1 MKIFLD
7 TNILIDLL
15 ANRPPFTSEALD
27 IFALSEEG
35 KIQLF
40 TSTHSIA
47 TTHYILKKTVSESHL
62 RHLLSELSELVT
74 VLDITQPIIKS
85 SLKSAHKDFEGA
97 IQIGCAESNGDIA
110 YILSRNL
117 KDFKTSS
124 IPAIS
129 VQELLSKIDLHL

>member
-15 ANRPPFTSEALD
+15 TNRPPFSSEALKV
-27 IFALSEEG
+27 FSLSEKG

-40 TSTHSIA
+40 TSSHSIA
-47 TTHYILKKTVSESHL
+47 TTHYILKKYIKENQL
-62 RHLLSELSELVT
+62 RNLLSELIELVT
-74 VLDITQPIIKS
+74 VLDITQSIIKS
-85 SLKSAHKDFEGA
+85 SLTSIHRDFEDA
-97 IQIGCAESNGDIA
+97 IQIRCAESLGDIA
-110 YILSRNL
+110 YIVSRNL

-129 VQELLSKIDLHL
+129 IQELLSKIDLS

>member
-7 TNILIDLL
+7 TNILIDFL
-15 ANRPPFTSEALD
+15 ANRPPFTAEALEV
-27 IFALSEEG
+27 FALGEEG

-47 TTHYILKKTVSESHL
+47 TTHYILKKTVSENHL
-62 RHLLSELSELVT
+62 RHLLSEISAIVT
-74 VLDITQPIIKS
+74 VLDITQTIVKS
-85 SLKSAHKDFEGA
+85 SLKSPHRDFEDA
-97 IQIGCAESNGDIA
+97 IQIGCAESIGDIN
-110 YILSRNL
+110 YIVSRYL

-129 VQELLSKIDLHL
+129 VQELLTKIDLS

>member
-15 ANRPPFTSEALD
+15 ANRPPFSAEALEV
-27 IFALSEEG
+27 FRLSEEG

-47 TTHYILKKTVSESHL
+47 TTYYILKKSVSESHL
-62 RHLLSELSELVT
+62 RHLLSELSEFVT
-74 VLDITQPIIKS
+74 VLDITQTIIKS
-85 SLKSAHKDFEGA
+85 SLKSSHKDLKDG
-97 IQIGCAESNGDIA
+97 IQIGCAESVGDIA
-110 YILSRNL
+110 YIVSRNL
-117 KDFKTSS
+117 KDFKNST

-129 VQELLSKIDLHL
+129 VQELLSKID